1 VAVLVAAVRVSIQAG
16 MKVLVVVVVT
26 KEQLLKQVQLPMQ
39 LQVGLL
45 TQKQDVQ
52 VALAVA
58 AALDLQQRHHE
69 VAMVSLFLVCQL
81 VVAVVV
87 GQHPVLADLA
97 VVELQFPVLILNLA
111 MIDDRVLTVVQ
122 TLVVV
127 EVLRVM
133 VELVL

>member
-1 VAVLVAAVRVSIQAG
+1 MLVAAVRVTTQAG

-26 KEQLLKQVQLPMQ
+26 KEQLLKQVQLLMR

-45 TQKQDVQ
+45 TQKRDVQ

-69 VAMVSLFLVCQL
+69 VAMVSLFLVYQW
-81 VVAVVV
+81 VAAVVV

-133 VELVL
+133 AALAL